1 MLPTSDDLVDGF
13 ALYAARQRTSG
24 ACDARAVGAAL
35 REAEK
40 LAAGHEDD
48 EPAALFY
55 ALARRPRLFGSLHGD
70 MLVLLAVE
78 QSRAVGLDLTFTA
91 IELDIHIIRVLRGE
105 MTFVEIRGWF
115 SARLAAIV
123 RRPWPPLRSRPQKR

>member
-1 MLPTSDDLVDGF
+1 MLPALDDLVAGF
-13 ALYAARQRTSG
+13 SLYSARRRINR
-24 ACDARAVGAAL
+24 ACDPRALGAAL

-55 ALARRPRLFGSLHGD
+55 ALARRPR
-70 MLVLLAVE
+70 A
-78 QSRAVGLDLTFTA
+78 AGLDLTFTA

-115 SARLAAIV
+115 AARLVPIS
-123 RRPWPPLRSRPQKR
+123 RRP

>member
-1 MLPTSDDLVDGF
+1 MLPALDDLLEGF
-13 ALYAARQRTSG
+13 SGYAARRRADGT
-24 ACDARAVGAAL
+24 CDARLVGAAL

-40 LAAGHEDD
+40 LAAEREDD

-55 ALARRPRLFGSLHGD
+55 ALARRPRAFGALHGD

-78 QSRAVGLDLTFTA
+78 QARAVGLDLTFTA

-115 SARLAAIV
+115 AARLTPIA
-123 RRPWPPLRSRPQKR
+123 RRPWPPLRYRPKKR